1 MITWSTFS
9 SRVGLYSEPPRS
21 AAEWNRWARPYL
33 ASVTFRS
40 GRKWRS
46 SKRTVGRLDS
56 ALKVAKGLLGAGWT
70 PPEPVHGFVRGCS
83 TVTAALPHVSSKLV
97 LAVDLKDFYGQVT
110 FNRVA
115 ATLAERF
122 DDDVLAWVEGA
133 CFMDGTLPLGFRTSP
148 MLSNLAFE
156 DSDHAIASVAS
167 ARGIQYTRW
176 VDDLSFSGGDL
187 DDSFLEELKG
197 VLAEHEWRINDAKT
211 RFMRRSPYVLG
222 LYVGH
227 DVSSP
232 RVPRWVKEKVL
243 VETYYFSKHGASH
256 FERPG
261 VYPRLTLLGLSAY
274 AMFVEP
280 QLAPKI
286 RPRIESGLRLM

>member
-1 MITWSTFS
+1 M
-9 SRVGLYSEPPRS
+9 G
-21 AAEWNRWARPYL
+21 
-33 ASVTFRS
+33 
-40 GRKWRS
+40 
-46 SKRTVGRLDS
+46 
-56 ALKVAKGLLGAGWT
+56 
-70 PPEPVHGFVRGCS
+70 
-83 TVTAALPHVSSKLV
+83 SKLV
-97 LAVDLKDFYGQVT
+97 LAVDLKDFYGQVS
-110 FNRVA
+110 FSRVEA
-115 ATLAERF
+115 ALSERF

-148 MLSNLAFE
+148 ILSNLAFE
-156 DSDHAIASVAS
+156 DSDYAIASLAS
-167 ARGIQYTRW
+167 TRGIEYTRW

-197 VLAEHEWRINDAKT
+197 VLAEHEWLVNDAKT

-227 DVSSP
+227 DVGSP
-232 RVPRWVKEKVL
+232 RIPRWVKEKVL
-243 VETYYFSKHGASH
+243 VETYYFSKYGASH

-280 QLAPKI
+280 QLAAKI
-286 RPRIESGLRLM
+286 RPRIASGLRLM